1 MVELSQEDN
10 AAPPQAPWVRFDST
24 VEGGS
29 GLVLAGACGVL
40 EATHLGDVASLLVGV
55 EEASNRGLWAAGFLS
70 YEAATGLDPA
80 LHTYKS
86 ATRSEPFADLPL
98 AWFALFERAEV
109 VRAVK
114 PTQQRDDYSMT
125 PWLCDLDFP
134 NYRAKLDNI
143 RDQIAAG
150 NTYQC
155 NLTTRLRSSLSGD
168 AFALYQ
174 NLARAQRSK
183 YCAYIDTGRFAIAS
197 ASPELFFDWSGDT
210 LTTRPMKGTRRRGRW
225 VGEDVIMAAELQNSE
240 KDRAENL
247 MIVDLLRNDLGRIA
261 EFGSVSVPS
270 LLDLERY
277 ETVWQLTST
286 IAARTQS
293 DTTLLDVFGALFPCG
308 SVTGVPKSSTMS
320 LITKLEDGP
329 RGVYCGAIGLVGPT
343 GSSLRARFSV
353 AIRTVVVDCHTD
365 EAVYGTGGAVTWDS
379 SAEGE
384 YEELLAKAAVLAFP
398 RAEFQ
403 LIETMGFR
411 PEAGFGNLNGHLA
424 RLHDSARYFAF
435 PINASAIRSAL
446 NKAVET
452 SMQACRVRLLLS
464 RSGTLTVEL
473 EPMPEAPTSLLKLA
487 LDLEPL
493 QSSEVWRYHKTTI
506 RDQYQERFG
515 RHLDVDDVLMVN
527 ERGELTEATMANLVI
542 FLDGQWWTPP
552 IDVGC
557 LPGIERER
565 LLREGVIQERVLGLQ
580 DLFNAEGMALIS
592 SLRGWRNAALTG
604 EYQSPKPS
612 HG

>member
-40 EATHLGDVASLLVGV
+40 EAKHLEDVTSLLVGV

-86 ATRSEPFADLPL
+86 ATSEPFADLPL
-98 AWFALFERAEV
+98 AWFALFERADV

-134 NYRAKLDNI
+134 TYKAKLENI

-155 NLTTRLRSSLSGD
+155 NLTTRLRSSLSGN
-168 AFALYQ
+168 AFAFYQ
-174 NLARAQRSK
+174 DLARAQRSK

-210 LTTRPMKGTRRRGRW
+210 LTTRPMKGTSRRGRW
-225 VGEDVIMAAELQNSE
+225 LAEDVIMAAELQSSE

-286 IAARTQS
+286 ITARTQS
-293 DTTLLDVFGALFPCG
+293 DTRLLDVFGALFPCG

-320 LITKLEDGP
+320 LITKLEDSP

-353 AIRTVVVDCHTD
+353 AIRTVVVDRHTD

-398 RAEFQ
+398 STEFQ

-411 PEAGFGNLNGHLA
+411 PEAGFANLDGHLA
-424 RLHDSARYFAF
+424 RLHDSARYFDFPFNAF
-435 PINASAIRSAL
+435 AIRSAL
-446 NKAVET
+446 NEAVET
-452 SMQACRVRLLLS
+452 SIQACRVRLLLS
-464 RSGTLTVEL
+464 RSGTLTVDL
-473 EPMPEAPTSLLKLA
+473 GQMPKASTSLLKLA

-506 RDQYQERFG
+506 RDQYQERFC
-515 RHLDVDDVLMVN
+515 RHLEVDDVLMVN
-527 ERGELTEATMANLVI
+527 ERGELTEATTANLVI
-542 FLDGQWWTPP
+542 FLDGKWWTPP

-565 LLREGVIQERVLGLQ
+565 LLREGVIHERVLGLQ

-592 SLRGWRNAALTG
+592 SLRGWRNAMLTG
-604 EYQSPKPS
+604 EHRSPKPS

>member
-40 EATHLGDVASLLVGV
+40 EAKHLEDVTSLLVGV

-86 ATRSEPFADLPL
+86 ATSEPFADLPL
-98 AWFALFERAEV
+98 AWFALFERADV

-134 NYRAKLDNI
+134 TYKAKLENI

-155 NLTTRLRSSLSGD
+155 NLTTRLRSSLSGN
-168 AFALYQ
+168 AFAFYQ
-174 NLARAQRSK
+174 DLARAQRSK

-210 LTTRPMKGTRRRGRW
+210 LTTRPMKGTSRRGRW
-225 VGEDVIMAAELQNSE
+225 LAEDVIMAAELQSSE

-286 IAARTQS
+286 ITARTQS
-293 DTTLLDVFGALFPCG
+293 DTRLLDVFGALFPCG

-320 LITKLEDGP
+320 LITKLEDSP

-353 AIRTVVVDCHTD
+353 AIRTVVVDRHTD

-398 RAEFQ
+398 STEFQ

-411 PEAGFGNLNGHLA
+411 PEAGFANLDGHLA
-424 RLHDSARYFAF
+424 RLHDSARYFDFPFNAF
-435 PINASAIRSAL
+435 AIRSAL
-446 NKAVET
+446 NEAVET
-452 SMQACRVRLLLS
+452 SIQACRVRLLLS
-464 RSGTLTVEL
+464 RSGTLTVDL
-473 EPMPEAPTSLLKLA
+473 GQMPKASTSLLKLA

-506 RDQYQERFG
+506 RDQYQERFC
-515 RHLDVDDVLMVN
+515 RHLEVDDVLMVN
-527 ERGELTEATMANLVI
+527 ERGELTEATTANLVI
-542 FLDGQWWTPP
+542 FLDGKWWTPP

-565 LLREGVIQERVLGLQ
+565 LLREGVIHERVLGLQ

-592 SLRGWRNAALTG
+592 SLRGWRNAMLTG
-604 EYQSPKPS
+604 GHRPPKPS